1 MNIPKWFQKK
11 MVDVF
16 GEAGKVWLTDVESTM
31 QFCEKEWKLQI
42 EGPVSNLS
50 YNYVLH
56 AKAANGTPVMLKLG
70 VPSFDFTNEIR
81 TLKVYGGKGCARLLK
96 ADEERGAMLL
106 EKLLPGTM
114 LYMEKDEKAAV
125 HKFMEV
131 WKAIRRP
138 VPVECQSPTILDWA
152 SGLGRYNNMH
162 ENGDGPIEARYIEVA
177 QAYFAELTETTEGM
191 ELLHGD
197 LHHENILYD
206 DKKGWLAIDPK
217 GVIGDPYFDLISF
230 MTNHLLNKE
239 NPKGLLEQRVK
250 WISEG
255 LLLDRERLLKAAIAM
270 SILSACWG
278 LEDQAEWEESYT
290 CAKWFMELL
299 L

>member
-1 MNIPKWFQKK
+1 

-16 GEAGKVWLTDVESTM
+16 GEAGKGWLANVESTI
-31 QFCEKEWKLQI
+31 QSCEKEWMLQI

-56 AKAANGTPVMLKLG
+56 AKDEHGAPVMLKLG

-81 TLKVYGGKGCARLLK
+81 TLNVYGGKGCARLLK

-106 EKLLPGTM
+106 EKLVPGKM
-114 LYMEKDEKAAV
+114 LSEEKDEKLAV
-125 HKFMEV
+125 HQFLEV

-138 VPVECQSPTILDWA
+138 VPAECSSPTILDWA
-152 SGLGRYNNMH
+152 SGLGRYNKKH
-162 ENGDGPIEARYIEVA
+162 QNGDGPIDMRYIELA
-177 QAYFAELTETTEGM
+177 QAYFAELTETTGGL

-197 LHHENILYD
+197 LHHENILFD
-206 DKKGWLAIDPK
+206 DEKGWLAIDPK
-217 GVIGDPYFDLISF
+217 GVIGDKYFDLISF

-239 NPKGLLEQRVK
+239 NPKELLELRVK

-255 LLLDRERLLKAAIAM
+255 LSLDRKRLLKAAIAM

-290 CAKWFMELL
+290 CAKWFRELL
-299 L
+299 LK